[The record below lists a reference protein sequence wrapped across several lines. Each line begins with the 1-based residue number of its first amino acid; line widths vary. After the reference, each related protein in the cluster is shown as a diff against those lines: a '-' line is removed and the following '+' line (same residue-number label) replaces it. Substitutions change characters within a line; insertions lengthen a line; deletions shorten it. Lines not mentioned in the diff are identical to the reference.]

1 MLEIILFLDGI
12 GKQQAVEWDV
22 QDLTEPADASSSQHN
37 PHLVFLFYARMEGV
51 VIATQEK
58 AQ

>member
-1 MLEIILFLDGI
+1 VREIFLLLDVPVFERMTQVAIIGRDVRILLHY
-12 GKQQAVEWDV
+12 ER
-22 QDLTEPADASSSQHN
+22 EY
-37 PHLVFLFYARMEGV
+37 PHLVFLFYARMEGM